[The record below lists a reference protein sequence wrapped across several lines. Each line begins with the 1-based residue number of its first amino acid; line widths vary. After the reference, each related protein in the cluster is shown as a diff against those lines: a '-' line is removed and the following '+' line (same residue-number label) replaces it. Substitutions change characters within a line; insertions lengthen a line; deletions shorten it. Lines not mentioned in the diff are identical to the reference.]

1 MAEKPM
7 IGFRARLGLLIP
19 STNVAA
25 EAEFYTMAPPGV
37 TFHFGRLEH
46 RPDLGIEKYERMV
59 EELATEVAKLSH
71 AGVRAIAFACTTGS
85 LYGGKGY
92 NERLED
98 EIKHLSGVPATST
111 ASAVVEALSFLNAKR
126 LLVLT
131 PYSAKVNELE
141 KRFLEAYGFAVEFIG
156 TLDNR
161 GLRHSE
167 IGEELLCD
175 QVRKL
180 GSGDSEAV
188 FLSCTGLPTITLLE
202 RLEAELKKPVISS
215 NQATLWKLK
224 NMVGLNDPIR
234 GFGSLLEAG
243 QSPRGAAY
251 AS

>member
-1 MAEKPM
+1 MVEKPM

-92 NERLED
+92 NERVED

-224 NMVGLNDPIR
+224 NMVGLNDPLR

>member
-1 MAEKPM
+1 
-7 IGFRARLGLLIP
+7 
-19 STNVAA
+19 
-25 EAEFYTMAPPGV
+25 
-37 TFHFGRLEH
+37 
-46 RPDLGIEKYERMV
+46 
-59 EELATEVAKLSH
+59 
-71 AGVRAIAFACTTGS
+71 
-85 LYGGKGY
+85 
-92 NERLED
+92 
-98 EIKHLSGVPATST
+98 LSGVPATST
-111 ASAVVEALSFLNAKR
+111 ASAVVEALAFLNAKR

-141 KRFLEAYGFAVEFIG
+141 KRFLEAYGFAVQFIG
-156 TLDNR
+156 TLDTR

-180 GSGDSEAV
+180 SSGDSDAV

-202 RLEAELKKPVISS
+202 KLETELKKPVISS